1 MRSRPAP
8 EPLALEC
15 LQGVD
20 EGVGGGLPPL
30 PEADQD
36 VFLGSIGM
44 ADALEGKPGLPFLM
58 SSVLNRIFT
67 LFSKWIHL
75 VEADPHRRRNL
86 RSICGASPVPDDVSL
101 HAVGSS
107 P

>member
-20 EGVGGGLPPL
+20 EGVGSGLPPL
-30 PEADQD
+30 SEADQD
-36 VFLGSIGM
+36 VFLGSVGT
-44 ADALEGKPGLPFLM
+44 ADAFEGKPGLPFLM
-58 SSVLNRIFT
+58 SGLLNGIFT
-67 LFSKWIHL
+67 LFSEWIHL

-86 RSICGASPVPDDVSL
+86 RSIS
-101 HAVGSS
+101 
-107 P
+107 